1 MDEKKIRKLFTKSSQ
16 TSRNKGWV
24 DEEINFDDQVFSYAT
39 LSTFFFYEEGRNTWG
54 GKYNYKNTN
63 SFHYDLD
70 IIKYRIRINAKRGSH
85 FKIYTLPA
93 IALVGNTDSVIITDY
108 FQINSHRASYLE
120 SNKCFSS
127 DLIFEM
133 ASTITKTDS
142 WGYGSIF
149 TLPTSDL
156 PTFFLPNYAY
166 PIIKG
171 SETSALKS
179 VHRTNIDLSPTF
191 KLLDIINKYTS
202 NV

>member
-1 MDEKKIRKLFTKSSQ
+1 MDEKKIRKLFSKSSQ
-16 TSRNKGWV
+16 TTRNKGWV

-70 IIKYRIRINAKRGSH
+70 IIKYRIRVNANRGSH

-93 IALVGNTDSVIITDY
+93 IALVGNTDSIIITDY
-108 FQINSHRASYLE
+108 FQRNSFRASYLE
-120 SNKCFSS
+120 RNNRFSS
-127 DLIFEM
+127 NLIFEM

-142 WGYGSIF
+142 WGYSSIF

-156 PTFFLPNYAY
+156 PTFFLPNNAY

-179 VHRTNIDLSPTF
+179 AQRTNIDLAPTF